1 MLSPKPRT
9 RFDGNGPGC
18 YPVSFEGILDAG
30 QFQSEN
36 LNLVVQI
43 NQRDSLVNLGLGQ
56 LSYFGVQWRSAIYA
70 ERSRLFVRF
79 FAIGTIH
86 IRLQFSRSPTRDR

>member
-43 NQRDSLVNLGLGQ
+43 NQRDRLVNFGLGQ

>member
-9 RFDGNGPGC
+9 RLNRKGPGC

-30 QFQSEN
+30 QLLSEN

-43 NQRDSLVNLGLGQ
+43 NQRDRLANLGLGE

-70 ERSRLFVRF
+70 ERVRLFVRF

-86 IRLQFSRSPTRDR
+86 IQLQFSRSPTRDR

>member
-9 RFDGNGPGC
+9 RLNRKGPGC
-18 YPVSFEGILDAG
+18 YPLSFEGILDAG
-30 QFQSEN
+30 QLLSQN

-43 NQRDSLVNLGLGQ
+43 NQRDRLSNLGLGQ
-56 LSYFGVQWRSAIYA
+56 LIYFGVQWHSAIYA
-70 ERSRLFVRF
+70 KRVRLFVRF

-86 IRLQFSRSPTRDR
+86 IQLQFSRSPTRDR

>member
-9 RFDGNGPGC
+9 RFNRNGPGC

-30 QFQSEN
+30 QLLSEN

-43 NQRDSLVNLGLGQ
+43 NQRDRLANLG
-56 LSYFGVQWRSAIYA
+56 FG
-70 ERSRLFVRF
+70 
-79 FAIGTIH
+79 
-86 IRLQFSRSPTRDR
+86 